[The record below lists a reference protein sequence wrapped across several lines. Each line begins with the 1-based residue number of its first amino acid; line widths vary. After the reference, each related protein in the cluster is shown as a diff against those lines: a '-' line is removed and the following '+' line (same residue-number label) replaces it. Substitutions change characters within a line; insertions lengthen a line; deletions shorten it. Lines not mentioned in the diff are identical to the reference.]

1 MSVESAKREAPV
13 TDGEAAALARPADL
27 GGGMARA
34 ALIETVALGRLVR
47 INAGVTATAAAVIAA
62 WMTRAGVP
70 PDKIALIGAVVFALT
85 SGGNAFNDIS
95 DRMIDGINQPG
106 RPIPT
111 GAVSVRKAAIVA
123 ALFLGAG
130 VLLSLP
136 LSGWCIALTLVD
148 AALLVAY
155 ALYSKT
161 LGVLKNVIVGYLVAT
176 AFLIGAFRLDN
187 VDFVIATLSA
197 CAFLA
202 TVAREIV
209 KDVEDMDGDRRH
221 GARTLPIVAGPRAAF
236 GIAYSCLALAVAWAL
251 AIYRMGGVNDA
262 YLALILMAGA
272 GFAAAWV
279 MRYRATRLSQQT
291 IMAASIL
298 VLAAF
303 GLGRL

>member
-1 MSVESAKREAPV
+1 MSLESPKREAPV
-13 TDGEAAALARPADL
+13 SDGEAAALARPADL
-27 GGGMARA
+27 AGGMGRA
-34 ALIETVALGRLVR
+34 ALIEAVALGRLVR
-47 INAGVTATAAAVIAA
+47 VNAGATAAAAAVITA
-62 WMTRAGVP
+62 WMTQGGVP
-70 PDKIALIGAVVFALT
+70 ADKIALIAAVVFALT

-111 GAVSVRKAAIVA
+111 GAVSVRKAAIVT
-123 ALFLGAG
+123 ALSLGAG
-130 VLLSLP
+130 ALLSLP

-155 ALYSKT
+155 GLYSKT
-161 LGVLKNVIVGYLVAT
+161 LGVLKNAIVGYLVASV
-176 AFLIGAFRLDN
+176 FLIGAFDPANLDL
-187 VDFVIATLSA
+187 VIVSLSA

-236 GIAYSCLALAVAWAL
+236 GIAFSCLALAVAWSLAL
-251 AIYRMGGVNDA
+251 YRMGGVNDA

-279 MRYRATRLSQQT
+279 LRFRATRLSQQT
-291 IMAASIL
+291 IMAASLL

-303 GLGRL
+303 ALGRW

>member
-1 MSVESAKREAPV
+1 MSMDFLKREAPV
-13 TDGEAAALARPADL
+13 TDGEAAALARYTDW

-34 ALIETVALGRLVR
+34 ALVEAVALGRLVR
-47 INAGVTATAAAVIAA
+47 VNAGVTATAAAVITA
-62 WMTRAGVP
+62 WMTRGGVS
-70 PDKIALIGAVVFALT
+70 PDKIALIAAVVFALT

-95 DRMIDGINQPG
+95 DHKIDRINRPG

-111 GAVSVRKAAIVA
+111 GAISVRKAAIVA
-123 ALFLGAG
+123 GLFLGAG

-136 LSGWCIALTLVD
+136 LSGWCIALTMAD
-148 AALLVAY
+148 AGLLVAY
-155 ALYSKT
+155 GLYSKT
-161 LGVLKNVIVGYLVAT
+161 LGVLKNVIVGYLVAS

-187 VDFVIATLSA
+187 VDLVIATLSA

-221 GARTLPIVAGPRAAF
+221 GARTLPILAGPRAAF
-236 GIAYSCLALAVAWAL
+236 AIAFSCLAVAVGWAL
-251 AIYRMGGVNDA
+251 ALYAMGEVNDA

-272 GFAAAWV
+272 GFAAAWFV
-279 MRYRATRLSQQT
+279 RSRATRLSQQT
-291 IMAASIL
+291 IMAASLL